1 MPLAAVGGV
10 PLLAGLAGAGELR
23 RRLRV
28 AQRGDRRVL
37 RPQAP
42 VQVGHEHIRAGAAP
56 RPTELVPD
64 PAALS
69 QPEELRVRV
78 ALIPSRPFGS
88 PRLIAAHFPRFQ
100 IARKPSTNRLP
111 LAGSRATPRPCSPIG
126 TAATPNAS
134 WRVDLPR
141 LPPAQHLQGVPVS
154 AAGHGVETPPPN
166 PYRRLNRWAYK
177 LGFGGHFH

>member
-78 ALIPSRPFGS
+78 ALIPSPPFGS

-100 IARKPSTNRLP
+100 IARKPSLPIGHGAP
-111 LAGSRATPRPCSPIG
+111 LAGSRATPRRCSPIG

-134 WRVDLPR
+134 
-141 LPPAQHLQGVPVS
+141 
-154 AAGHGVETPPPN
+154 
-166 PYRRLNRWAYK
+166 
-177 LGFGGHFH
+177 